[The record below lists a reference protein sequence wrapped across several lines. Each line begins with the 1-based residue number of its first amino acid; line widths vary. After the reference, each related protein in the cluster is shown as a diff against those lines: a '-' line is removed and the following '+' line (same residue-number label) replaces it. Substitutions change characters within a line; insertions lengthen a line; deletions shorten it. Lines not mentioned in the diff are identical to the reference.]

1 MDICVS
7 VIVPIYNVKKYIN
20 RGIENLLAQ
29 TYENFE
35 IILVDDGSTD
45 GSLEICTEWA
55 SKDDR
60 ILTLHQKNQGSG
72 SARNSGIEAARGK
85 YIYFFDVDDE
95 IDENLLSYNVEVIE
109 QQKVDMIIFGYTN
122 VEQKYN
128 SETVVSFP
136 EIKINSND
144 DLKRVYVDL
153 CVLKVNGF
161 AWNKFY
167 RKSFLDNNNLRFE
180 NQRIQQ
186 DEVFNL
192 KVYKYLEKGFVS
204 SKILYTYY
212 VYDKGNTRSRFIPD
226 RFDICKSVREHFET
240 LRTFWNLK
248 DSRFESYLNKRVYN
262 GVMSCLLFNLTH
274 PQCQWTKKQK
284 QWEMKR
290 SMGDRLT
297 KLAFDYAEKEEPSFE
312 QKLYRKACRDE
323 SLLEIIVYTRL
334 FRLFRYLYRKII

>member
-144 DLKRVYVDL
+144 DLKRM
-153 CVLKVNGF
+153 
-161 AWNKFY
+161 WI
-167 RKSFLDNNNLRFE
+167 S
-180 NQRIQQ
+180 
-186 DEVFNL
+186 VF
-192 KVYKYLEKGFVS
+192 
-204 SKILYTYY
+204 
-212 VYDKGNTRSRFIPD
+212 
-226 RFDICKSVREHFET
+226 
-240 LRTFWNLK
+240 
-248 DSRFESYLNKRVYN
+248 
-262 GVMSCLLFNLTH
+262 
-274 PQCQWTKKQK
+274 
-284 QWEMKR
+284 
-290 SMGDRLT
+290 
-297 KLAFDYAEKEEPSFE
+297 
-312 QKLYRKACRDE
+312 
-323 SLLEIIVYTRL
+323 
-334 FRLFRYLYRKII
+334 